1 MFIRSTKVATTKHDE
16 RTKCFDDGKKMAN
29 GFAPDSKRLSP
40 LMMMMMSQRINE
52 QNNFC
57 RSKHEKSTKK

>member
-1 MFIRSTKVATTKHDE
+1 MFIWQTKVATTKHDE

-52 QNNFC
+52 QNIFC
-57 RSKHEKSTKK
+57 